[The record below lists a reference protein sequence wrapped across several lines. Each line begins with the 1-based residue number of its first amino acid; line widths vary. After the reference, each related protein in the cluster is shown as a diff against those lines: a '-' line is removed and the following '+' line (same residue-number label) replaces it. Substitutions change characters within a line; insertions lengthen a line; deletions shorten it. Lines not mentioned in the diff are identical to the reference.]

1 MKDSKTEA
9 LSLQQFATDFH
20 KETSQKLRE
29 MKSRHMKELKILYR
43 LRRAKWD
50 KVNLACE
57 NKRKFEAL
65 FLQNLNLYCTA
76 KI

>member
-1 MKDSKTEA
+1 
-9 LSLQQFATDFH
+9 
-20 KETSQKLRE
+20 